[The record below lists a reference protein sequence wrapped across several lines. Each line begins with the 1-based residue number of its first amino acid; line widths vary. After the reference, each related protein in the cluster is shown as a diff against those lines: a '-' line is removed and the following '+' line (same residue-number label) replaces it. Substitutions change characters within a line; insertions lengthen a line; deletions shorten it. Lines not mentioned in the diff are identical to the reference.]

1 MLWTMTAGEA
11 AQLRQLGPYR
21 IVRRLGAGGMA
32 EVHLARRF
40 GASGWEKMVAIKVLR
55 AEQRG
60 HVDLERLLIA
70 EARLGA
76 RFDHPGLVAVHDLGL
91 TRGIYFVCM
100 DYVDGGDLRSLLC
113 RRSLPHH
120 LALYIGEKLAAAL
133 AYVHSLTDSKGRALG
148 LVHRDVSP
156 GNVLLSRSGAVK
168 LSDFGIAKATAA
180 ADRTW
185 GRLHKG
191 KYAYMAPEQ
200 IVGAPLSGSAD
211 IFALGVTLHELLL
224 GRRPFDRVI
233 RPIRPIRPTHPNH
246 PNRPNRPNHSV
257 PAEAVEPT
265 DRAEI
270 AEPTELAELT
280 ERPEL
285 AERPELPERPG
296 RPDHPEHPKR
306 PEPERP
312 GQTHDPAAEG
322 PLATMEAI
330 RRAELPADHDFD
342 GLSPGVIALL
352 RRCLAREPDDRYQSA
367 ALLAHALAV
376 ERRQLPIAGALD
388 LAAWVASVAEEEP
401 QTGTIDEPAT
411 LGMDEL
417 EDPGEHR

>member
-1 MLWTMTAGEA
+1 MLCTMTAGDV

-40 GASGWEKMVAIKVLR
+40 GASGWEKDVAIKVLR

-60 HVDLERLLIA
+60 RADLERLLIA

-91 TRGIYFVCM
+91 ADGVYFVCM
-100 DYVDGGDLRSLLC
+100 DYVDGGDLRSLL
-113 RRSLPHH
+113 RRRALPQR
-120 LALYIGEKLAAAL
+120 LALYIGEELAAAL
-133 AYVHSLTDSKGRALG
+133 AYVHSLTDARGLGLG

-200 IVGAPLSGSAD
+200 IVGDPLSGSAD

-224 GRRPFDRVI
+224 GRRPFDRIV
-233 RPIRPIRPTHPNH
+233 R
-246 PNRPNRPNHSV
+246 PNRPNR
-257 PAEAVEPT
+257 AEHGPT
-265 DRAEI
+265 AD
-270 AEPTELAELT
+270 
-280 ERPEL
+280 
-285 AERPELPERPG
+285 
-296 RPDHPEHPKR
+296 
-306 PEPERP
+306 
-312 GQTHDPAAEG
+312 G
-322 PLATMEAI
+322 PLAAMEAI
-330 RRAELPADHDFD
+330 RRAELPADHDFR

-352 RRCLAREPDDRYQSA
+352 RRCLAREPDDRYASA
-367 ALLAHALAV
+367 AQLARALAV
-376 ERRQLPIAGALD
+376 ERRDLPPAGALD
-388 LAAWVASVAEEEP
+388 LAAWVLSVAEKGPRSDTDGEP
-401 QTGTIDEPAT
+401 TT

-417 EDPGEHR
+417 EDPGDPR